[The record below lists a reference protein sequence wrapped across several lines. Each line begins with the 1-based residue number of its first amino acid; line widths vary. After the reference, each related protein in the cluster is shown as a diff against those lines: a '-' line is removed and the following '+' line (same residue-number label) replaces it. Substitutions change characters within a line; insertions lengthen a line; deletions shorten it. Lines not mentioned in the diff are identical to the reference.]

1 MPNTFSVEVRP
12 VLPPSLSRL
21 DDLAGDLYFTWERD
35 VRRLFRHLD
44 EESWEACGRNP
55 RIFLRRV
62 PQRKID
68 AAARDPIL
76 LEEFRHVLSAYDTYL
91 EQKPHSDID
100 KYIDPARDM
109 VAYFSAEYGFHE
121 SIPIYAGGL
130 GILSADYLKAMS
142 NLWVPFV
149 GVGMLYHQGYFTQR
163 ILAHGEQ
170 QADHPYIDAADLPV
184 APALDQKQREVRVE
198 VELPGR
204 TVQLRVWEARAGHV
218 RLYLLDSDVAENS
231 AADRL
236 ITYHLYDSDTDLRI
250 QQEIIFGIGGVR
262 ALRCLGYSPAVW
274 HINEGHAA
282 FLILE
287 RCREYVEQGMDAE
300 SALERAAASTVF
312 TTHTPVPAGHDVFR
326 VDHVRGYFSNFIA
339 KLGFSERRFLA
350 LGANPNHPGGFNMTS
365 FALRGSR
372 FHNGVS
378 RIHGSV
384 AAETESHLW
393 PQVPAAENP
402 LGYVTNGV
410 HLPTILGMSWVALFD
425 MYMGGG
431 WRTKLTDEAFWRGFI
446 DGIPNHIYLS
456 TRQVLKARM
465 FDDARRR
472 ATLLY
477 RRNGLTESAIAH
489 LTRFLNTRSLD
500 TLFVGFARR
509 FATYKR
515 ATLVFRDLPR
525 LARLVNNPQRPVV
538 FLFAGK
544 AHPADQPGQEMV
556 RQIYEISMRPEFQGR
571 VLILEDYSLA
581 MARNLLPGMDVWLN
595 TPDYPM
601 EACGTSGMKAALN
614 GGINLSVLDGWWAE
628 AYDGENGW
636 AITPHPELSAQER
649 DAQEAGELLDLLED
663 QVIPLFYTR
672 NAQGEPEDWVKKS
685 KASMKTILPRFN
697 TIRMSMDYLRDLY
710 APAIRHG
717 DALGRDAGAGA
728 RELAAWKKRVLAAWP
743 GVSVHFAGTL
753 SGAIKAGD
761 PFALEVAVELKGLGA
776 EDVVVECLIGRDSDV
791 GGFIPAASIALQPK
805 CVAPDGEML
814 FGADLQARGGLPLE
828 GFCQFRV
835 RVYPFHQLLAHRFEC
850 GCMLWL

>member
-44 EESWEACGRNP
+44 EESWIACGRNP
-55 RIFLRRV
+55 KIFLRRV

-76 LEEFRHVLSAYDTYL
+76 LEEFRQVLSAYDTYM
-91 EQKPHSDID
+91 EQKPRSGID
-100 KYIDPARDM
+100 NHIDPAHDV

-149 GVGMLYHQGYFTQR
+149 GIGMLYHQGYFTQR

-184 APALDQKQREVRVE
+184 APARDQEKREVRIE

-204 TVQLRVWEARAGHV
+204 TVQLKVWEARAGHV
-218 RLYLLDSDVAENS
+218 RLYLLDSDVPENS
-231 AADRL
+231 VADRL
-236 ITYHLYDSDTDLRI
+236 ITYHLYDSDTDVRI

-262 ALRCLGYSPAVW
+262 ALRSLGYSPAVW
-274 HINEGHAA
+274 HVNEGHAA

-287 RCREYVEQGMDAE
+287 RCREYVDQGMDAE

-312 TTHTPVPAGHDVFR
+312 TTHTTVPAGHDVFR
-326 VDHVRGYFSNFIA
+326 LDHVRGYFGDFIT
-339 KLGFSERRFLA
+339 KLGLSERRFLA
-350 LGANPNHPGGFNMTS
+350 LGANPNHPDGFNMTS

-378 RIHGSV
+378 RIHGRV
-384 AAETESHLW
+384 AAEAESHLW

-410 HLPTILGMSWVALFD
+410 HLPTMLGMSWVALFD
-425 MYMGGG
+425 MYLGRG

-446 DGIPNHIYLS
+446 DSIPNHIFLS

-465 FDDARRR
+465 FDDARHR

-489 LTRFLNTRSLD
+489 LTRFLNVRSLD

-515 ATLVFRDLPR
+515 ATLLFRDLPR
-525 LARLVNNPQRPVV
+525 LARMVNDPQRPVV
-538 FLFAGK
+538 FVFAGK

-571 VLILEDYSLA
+571 VLMLEDYSLA

-601 EACGTSGMKAALN
+601 EASGTSGMKAALN

-636 AITPHPELSAQER
+636 AVTPRPELSAQER
-649 DAQEAGELLDLLED
+649 DAQEAGELLSLLED
-663 QVIPLFYTR
+663 QVVPLFYSR

-685 KASMKTILPRFN
+685 KISMKTILPRFN
-697 TIRMSMDYLRDLY
+697 TIRMGMDYLRELY

-717 DALGRDAGAGA
+717 DALGRNAGAGA
-728 RELAAWKKRVLAAWP
+728 RELATWKKRVLDAWP
-743 GVSVHFAGTL
+743 GIGVRLAGAPP
-753 SGAIKAGD
+753 GAIKAGD
-761 PFALEVAVELKGLGA
+761 PFALEVAVKLKGLGA
-776 EDVVVECLIGRDSDV
+776 EDVVVECLIGRDTDV

-805 CVAPDGEML
+805 GVAPDGEML
-814 FGADLQARGGLPLE
+814 FGADLQASGNLPLE

-835 RVYPFHQLLAHRFEC
+835 RVYPFHELLAHRFEC